1 MLYLNEQETLM
12 KRTNLTIALC
22 SLLTISA
29 LLLSAFAAGPA
40 LAKARIPRSGGGVSA
55 TVMKV
60 KATTATSHTVNLT
73 SMKVATATARAA
85 TTGRHEMPLLMSPK
99 AVQAKKDS
107 NRKAPT
113 ATPVSSPATAT
124 PNAAGSSGFQGMA
137 DSATICPF
145 FGGCEPPDMAL
156 ASSPTLVLQ
165 GVNTSFA
172 LYNTSGALVRGP
184 INSVTWYGVPA
195 LPNNC
200 DPAGPFMSDP
210 RAFFDPNTG
219 LFWTAMLQVEGAAF
233 GVGVNCPNLSK
244 YWIANLNPTTNV
256 MHVYSFDM
264 TLGGTV
270 NAGAD
275 YTEFGFSGSTISFT
289 GNMFDFTTGIFDF
302 DEVQFADKA
311 TMQAGKPVTPVA
323 FTQLAVG
330 TVLVDTVQPVETE
343 TTPAND
349 PGVQYLVNSFNM
361 FGDPFGD
368 DCFFTA
374 CQGFVVWAFDPASST
389 LTGALTGTAV
399 PNPTYISPPNAD
411 EPGCMQCVE
420 TIDTRIT
427 GTPVYSVGGGQG
439 LISFS
444 IDTGVSNGGVISP
457 NIVPGILWGQI
468 QVGHGVG
475 FVLAN
480 LAQSGYLSFTG
491 DRAASF
497 GAMMQDKTGRLFMVF
512 DTMSANLN
520 PSIMLASRSASDP
533 LGVLSKTRFII
544 QGPSATFDARWGDF
558 EAASYTGFS
567 SNHVWVASQYSV
579 SGDWNTFIERVS

>member
-1 MLYLNEQETLM
+1 MR
-12 KRTNLTIALC
+12 RTNLKIALC
-22 SLLTISA
+22 SMLAISA
-29 LLLSAFAAGPA
+29 LLVSAFAAGPA
-40 LAKARIPRSGGGVSA
+40 FAKANSPKAGGTSVTA
-55 TVMKV
+55 TKV
-60 KATTATSHTVNLT
+60 KAPTAIGQTRNLNTMKTATGLRTRAT
-73 SMKVATATARAA
+73 S
-85 TTGRHEMPLLMSPK
+85 RHQMPLLMSPK
-99 AVQAKKDS
+99 AAQAKKTS

-113 ATPVSSPATAT
+113 AQAVNFPAIAA

-145 FGGCEPPDMAL
+145 FGGCQPPDMAL
-156 ASSPTLVLQ
+156 ATSPNLVLQ

-172 LYNTSGALVRGP
+172 VYTTSGALVKGP
-184 INSVTWYGVPA
+184 IDAATWFGVPA
-195 LPNNC
+195 PPNNC
-200 DPAGPFMSDP
+200 DPAGPFLSDP
-210 RAFFDPNTG
+210 RAFYDPNTG
-219 LFWTAMLQVEGAAF
+219 LFWTAVLQIEGAVF

-244 YWIANLNPTTNV
+244 YWVANLNMKTGV

-270 NAGAD
+270 NAAAD
-275 YTEFGFSGSTISFT
+275 YTQFGFSGSTISFT
-289 GNMFDFTTGIFDF
+289 GNMFDFTTGTFDF
-302 DEVQFADKA
+302 AEVQFANKA
-311 TMQAGKPVTPVA
+311 TMEAGNPVTPTA

-349 PGVQYLVNSFNM
+349 PGVQYLVNSFNI
-361 FGDPFGD
+361 FGDPFGN

-374 CQGFVVWAFDPASST
+374 CQGFVTWAFDPASNSLSGT
-389 LTGALTGTAV
+389 FVGTGV

-444 IDTGVSNGGVISP
+444 IDTGVSNGGPITP

-468 QVGHGVG
+468 QVVHGAG

-497 GAMMQDKTGRLFMVF
+497 GAMMQDKNGRLFMVF

-520 PSIMLASRSASDP
+520 PSIMLASRKASDP
-533 LGVLSKTRFII
+533 LGSLGNVRFII
-544 QGPSATFDARWGDF
+544 QGPSATFDSRWGDY

-579 SGDWNTFIERVS
+579 AGDWNTFIERVS